1 MLRITQGERVGKHG
15 TLRCGCSAVIFDER
29 REKILMTRR
38 SDNGRW
44 CLPGGG
50 MDAGENAEE
59 ACMRE
64 LWEETGLK
72 VHVSRLVGV
81 YTSPDFLIEYADGN
95 RVQIIAMHFEAEVIS
110 GELGLSDETTEADYF
125 TSTEIATMD
134 VIETHRQ
141 RITDSLNFRE
151 SAYFR

>member
-1 MLRITQGERVGKHG
+1 MLRIIQGERVGKNG
-15 TLRCGCSAVIFDER
+15 NLRCGCSAIIFDAQ

-50 MDAGENAEE
+50 MDAGESAEE

-64 LWEETGLK
+64 VWEETGLR
-72 VHVSRLVGV
+72 VRVNRLIGV
-81 YTSPDFLIEYADGN
+81 YTSPNFLIESLDGN
-95 RVQIIAMHFEAEVIS
+95 RVQVIAMHFEATITGGVP
-110 GELGLSDETTEADYF
+110 GLSDETTEVGYY
-125 TSTEIATMD
+125 TPSEITTMD

-141 RITDSLNFRE
+141 RISDSLEFRE
-151 SAYFR
+151 RAYIR

>member
-1 MLRITQGERVGKHG
+1 
-15 TLRCGCSAVIFDER
+15 
-29 REKILMTRR
+29 MTRR

-50 MDAGENAEE
+50 MDSGETAEE
-59 ACMRE
+59 ACIRE
-64 LWEETGLK
+64 VWEETRLR

-110 GELGLSDETTEADYF
+110 GELGLSDETTDAGYF
-125 TSTEIATMD
+125 TPAEIATMD

-141 RITDSLNFRE
+141 RITDSLNFQE

>member
-1 MLRITQGERVGKHG
+1 
-15 TLRCGCSAVIFDER
+15 
-29 REKILMTRR
+29 MTRR

-50 MDAGENAEE
+50 MDSGETAEE
-59 ACMRE
+59 ACIRE
-64 LWEETGLK
+64 VWEETRLR

-110 GELGLSDETTEADYF
+110 GELGLSDETTDAGYF
-125 TSTEIATMD
+125 TPAEIATMD

>member
-1 MLRITQGERVGKHG
+1 MLRIIQGERVGKQG
-15 TLRCGCSAVIFDER
+15 TLRCGCSAVIFDPQ

-59 ACMRE
+59 TCVRE

-72 VHVSRLVGV
+72 VLVSRLVGI

-95 RVQIIAMHFEAEVIS
+95 RVQIVAMHFEAEVTD
-110 GELGLSDETTEADYF
+110 GELRLSDETTDAGYF
-125 TSTEIATMD
+125 TPTEIATMD

-151 SAYFR
+151 TAYFR